1 MRTWQS
7 YDDVLSER
15 IADMFASWEK
25 QGGAEARFE
34 LCEHYVV
41 DFHNMVQ
48 ENVETGTAR
57 RVRKTCAW
65 RAQQDAATAEVQRKL
80 EEQEQK
86 VRRLQVEMCN
96 ADNANRALEAK
107 LASIATQLHTV
118 RSNQGGEKLVLQ
130 TIGES
135 PEKEASRKK
144 RLRC

>member
-7 YDDVLSER
+7 YDDALSER
-15 IADMFASWEK
+15 IADLHASWEQ

-48 ENVETGTAR
+48 ENVQTGTER

-80 EEQEQK
+80 EEQEQQ

-96 ADNANRALEAK
+96 AENANREWEAR
-107 LASIATQLHTV
+107 LASIATQLRTA
-118 RSNQGGEKLVLQ
+118 RFMYGG
-130 TIGES
+130 
-135 PEKEASRKK
+135 
-144 RLRC
+144 